1 MQKSGGPGRKGPG
14 VRPEL
19 ARSAGRPAGSAGR
32 LAGSTGRPAGSAER
46 PAGFAGRPVGFAGR
60 PATGRRPVATA
71 AGGRPARR
79 TPAPRPRRRTGRT
92 TVLATIL
99 LALLLAYAY
108 PMRVYL
114 TQQAEIQALE
124 DKQRAQRL
132 HIKELEEE
140 RAKWDDDEYL
150 RAQARRRLHY
160 VLPGETAYLVLDDQ
174 STPDGPG
181 TAPGAGTGKGPNRWY
196 DGLWSSIAVANR

>member
-1 MQKSGGPGRKGPG
+1 
-14 VRPEL
+14 
-19 ARSAGRPAGSAGR
+19 
-32 LAGSTGRPAGSAER
+32 
-46 PAGFAGRPVGFAGR
+46 
-60 PATGRRPVATA
+60 
-71 AGGRPARR
+71 
-79 TPAPRPRRRTGRT
+79 
-92 TVLATIL
+92 VLATVL

-124 DKQRAQRL
+124 DKQRAQQQ
-132 HIKELEEE
+132 HIRQLEEE

-174 STPDGPG
+174 GTADAPG
-181 TAPGAGTGKGPNRWY
+181 TTPGPGTGKGSHRWY
-196 DGLWSSIAVANR
+196 DGLWSSIGAANR